1 MKRRQRT
8 GVGKDERPYMQKNN
22 INVARVLKERHKP
35 RMIAKKIQHAKTGK
49 THVALTVPKHDEN
62 LLRIRRIN
70 VAYKILEKRPTQTRN
85 HRGRKSK
92 TRRWKKKRRHM
103 NMSETE

>member
-1 MKRRQRT
+1 MWRMKRRQRT

-49 THVALTVPKHDEN
+49 THVALTVPIRDVN
-62 LLRIRRIN
+62 LLRTIRTN
-70 VAYKILEKRPTQTRN
+70 VAHNILEATNTNQESSREKIPEA
-85 HRGRKSK
+85 KI
-92 TRRWKKKRRHM
+92 KKKK
-103 NMSETE
+103 ST